1 MAINKLGYGRLTQIG
16 KRVWGENYG
25 RLKHNPLIRSV
36 VMAGKVQAQEEEARV
51 TEQRILEEYN
61 LLVKEAI
68 EKLRRDNAGI
78 LMPQESQELQEA
90 I

>member
-1 MAINKLGYGRLTQIG
+1 
-16 KRVWGENYG
+16 
-25 RLKHNPLIRSV
+25 
-36 VMAGKVQAQEEEARV
+36 MAGKVQAQEEEARV